1 MDNKSNGK
9 LLALAAG
16 GALLMGS
23 FFFGLSFLTGYEV
36 PAPNISAILTPLKS
50 FAGWIAL
57 ICFASLVIMGLGK
70 MSARISDKWFLS
82 FPLTIIIIVAAMFS
96 SLWLMPNGIV
106 RGKTES
112 GRTTLKDGTYIRS
125 VDEWTAFLAKPV
137 FSPNVPLAPAGFDFN
152 AAKALWEQRCNKCH
166 TQASTMDVLRTKYK
180 KTGKIDVIVNR
191 MQSQPGSGITPEEA
205 TQIMQYLNEKL

>member
-23 FFFGLSFLTGYEV
+23 LFFGLSFITGYEV

-50 FAGWIAL
+50 FGGWIAL

-70 MSARISDKWFLS
+70 MSARINDKWFLS
-82 FPLTIIIIVAAMFS
+82 FPLTIIIIVAAMFGS
-96 SLWLMPNGIV
+96 VWLLPNGLV
-106 RGKTES
+106 GRTES

-137 FSPNVPLAPAGFDFN
+137 YSPNVPLAPPGFDFN
-152 AAKALWEQRCNKCH
+152 GAKALWEQRCNKCH

-180 KTGKIDVIVNR
+180 KTGKIDIIVTR
-191 MQSQPGSGITPEEA
+191 MLQQPGSGITPEDGA
-205 TQIMQYLNEKL
+205 IIMKYLNEKL